1 MFLMKKNMS
10 LGLLYSFPRMCDVG
24 LFIQTS
30 GNNLFIFPR
39 ISYNNLSPG
48 SHTFVLQTFI

>member
-48 SHTFVLQTFI
+48 SHTFVL